1 MAKTKEVL
9 QSELNAAEGVLYM
22 ALELSDKS
30 WKMALSAGG
39 LKVTRYGVEGGDRAG
54 LLAAIE
60 KAKARLGLAGAVK
73 VKCCYEAGR
82 DGFWVHRFL
91 SEAGIENIV
100 VDSSSIEVSRR
111 QRRAK
116 TDRLDAGKLLSMLIR
131 HCGGERE
138 VWQVLRVPTRAEEDA
153 RRMHRELECLGREH
167 TRHTNRIGSLLA
179 LHGLRAK
186 NIGGRGWDERLAGYC
201 RQLAAHEAAELER
214 ESARLTLVK
223 QQMRAIQAAQGE
235 LLESA
240 QGLQILRLARLAGI
254 GTKGAWV
261 LFYEFFW
268 RRFNNRREV
277 ASCAGL
283 TGTPYQ
289 SGEMRREQGIS
300 KAGNKRIRWLIV
312 ELAWSWLRYQPESE
326 LSRWYQERFAGGGQR
341 LRRIGIV
348 ALARKLLI
356 AIWRY
361 LEQGVIPAGA
371 RLKAGVSGA

>member
-39 LKVTRYGVEGGDRAG
+39 IKVRRYGVEGGDRAG
-54 LLAAIE
+54 LLAVIE

-91 SEAGIENIV
+91 TEAGIENIV

-131 HCGGERE
+131 HCGGERDM
-138 VWQVLRVPTRAEEDA
+138 WQVLRVPTRAEEDA

-235 LLESA
+235 LLKSV
-240 QGLQILRLARLAGI
+240 QGLQILRLARLAGM
-254 GTKGAWV
+254 
-261 LFYEFFW
+261 E
-268 RRFNNRREV
+268 RRGRG
-277 ASCAGL
+277 CC
-283 TGTPYQ
+283 
-289 SGEMRREQGIS
+289 
-300 KAGNKRIRWLIV
+300 
-312 ELAWSWLRYQPESE
+312 LR
-326 LSRWYQERFAGGGQR
+326 F
-341 LRRIGIV
+341 
-348 ALARKLLI
+348 
-356 AIWRY
+356 
-361 LEQGVIPAGA
+361 
-371 RLKAGVSGA
+371 